1 MQIKTNLYPHADDI
15 FEQLLFTTVRI
26 ECLDQQGIPSCIGTG
41 FFLEKQLGDGAY
53 KIFLV
58 SNRHVLHAGVDTI
71 KLWLTRAKGGRPLVG
86 QCEHIL
92 IERVGRMVMHPE
104 VDLAVLDCTA
114 LFARFPGSLYFKAIP
129 YESLADFEEPE
140 LSVADPV
147 YFVGYPEGISDTQNN
162 LPLMRKGMIS
172 SYPKLDFDGQP
183 QVVIDAQVF
192 PGSSGSPAFVSLG
205 NPVPAP
211 ERMPTVKLLG
221 VVTASYLKGLRPIG
235 LGIVIKST
243 CLNQWIDEITGCK

>member
-1 MQIKTNLYPHADDI
+1 MIRTMNNI
-15 FEQLLFTTVRI
+15 FEQLLFTTALV
-26 ECLDQQGIPSCIGTG
+26 ECLDQQGTPSCIGTG
-41 FFLEKQLGDGAY
+41 FFLERQLGDGAY

-71 KLWLTRAKGGRPLVG
+71 KLWLTRAKDGRPLVG

-140 LSVADPV
+140 LSVAAPV
-147 YFVGYPEGISDTQNN
+147 FFVGYPEAISDTQNN
-162 LPLMRKGMIS
+162 LPLIRKGIIS
-172 SYPKLDFDGQP
+172 SHPGFDFDGFP
-183 QVVIDAQVF
+183 QVIIDAQVY

-205 NPVPAP
+205 NACQTPGNVS
-211 ERMPTVKLLG
+211 TFKLLG
-221 VVTASYLKGLRPIG
+221 VVTATYLKNLRPIG
-235 LGIVIKST
+235 LGIVIKAT
-243 CLNQWIDEITGCK
+243 CLKQLIDDIS

>member
-1 MQIKTNLYPHADDI
+1 MNNI
-15 FEQLLFTTVRI
+15 FEQLLFTTALV
-26 ECLDQQGIPSCIGTG
+26 ECLDQQGTPSCIGTG
-41 FFLEKQLGDGAY
+41 FFLERQLGDGAY

-71 KLWLTRAKGGRPLVG
+71 KLWLTRAKDGRPLVG

-140 LSVADPV
+140 LSVAAPV
-147 YFVGYPEGISDTQNN
+147 FFVGYPEAISDTQNN
-162 LPLMRKGMIS
+162 LPLIRKGIIS
-172 SYPKLDFDGQP
+172 SHPGFDFDGFP
-183 QVVIDAQVF
+183 QVIIDAQVY

-205 NPVPAP
+205 NACQTPGNVS
-211 ERMPTVKLLG
+211 TFKILG
-221 VVTASYLKGLRPIG
+221 VVTATYLKNLRPIG
-235 LGIVIKST
+235 LGIVIKAT
-243 CLNQWIDEITGCK
+243 CLKQLIDDIS

>member
-71 KLWLTRAKGGRPLVG
+71 KLWLTRAKDGRPLVG

-183 QVVIDAQVF
+183 QVVIDAQVY
-192 PGSSGSPAFVSLG
+192 PGSSGSPVFVNLRTDGQMSDG
-205 NPVPAP
+205 RP
-211 ERMPTVKLLG
+211 MIKLLG
-221 VVTASYLKGLRPIG
+221 VVTATFLKGQDTLG
-235 LGIVIKST
+235 LGIVIKAT
-243 CLNQWIDEITGCK
+243 CLRQMIDDIS

>member
-58 SNRHVLHAGVDTI
+58 SNRHVLHAGVDSI
-71 KLWLTRAKGGRPLVG
+71 RLWFTKAKDGRPLVG
-86 QCEHIL
+86 QCEQFL
-92 IERVGRMVMHPE
+92 IERVGQMVIHPN
-104 VDLAVLDCTA
+104 VDLAVLDCSA

-140 LSVADPV
+140 LSVAAPV
-147 YFVGYPEGISDTQNN
+147 FFVGYPEAISDTQNN
-162 LPLMRKGMIS
+162 LPLIRKGIIS
-172 SYPKLDFDGQP
+172 SHPGFDFDGFP
-183 QVVIDAQVF
+183 QVIIDAQVY

-205 NPVPAP
+205 NACQTPGSVS
-211 ERMPTVKLLG
+211 TFKLLG
-221 VVTASYLKGLRPIG
+221 VVTATYLKNLRPIG
-235 LGIVIKST
+235 LGIVIKAT
-243 CLNQWIDEITGCK
+243 CLKQLIDDIS

>member
-1 MQIKTNLYPHADDI
+1 MNNI
-15 FEQLLFTTVRI
+15 FEQLLFTTALV
-26 ECLDQQGIPSCIGTG
+26 ECLDQQGTPSCIGTG
-41 FFLEKQLGDGAY
+41 FFLERQLGDGAY

-71 KLWLTRAKGGRPLVG
+71 KLWLTRAKDGRPLVG

-140 LSVADPV
+140 LSVAAPV
-147 YFVGYPEGISDTQNN
+147 FFVGYPEAISDTQNN
-162 LPLMRKGMIS
+162 LPLIRKGIIS
-172 SYPKLDFDGQP
+172 SHPGFDFDGFP
-183 QVVIDAQVF
+183 QVIIDAQVY

-205 NPVPAP
+205 NACQTPGNVS
-211 ERMPTVKLLG
+211 TFKLLG
-221 VVTASYLKGLRPIG
+221 VVTATYLKNLRPIG
-235 LGIVIKST
+235 LGIVIKAT
-243 CLNQWIDEITGCK
+243 CLKQLIDDIS